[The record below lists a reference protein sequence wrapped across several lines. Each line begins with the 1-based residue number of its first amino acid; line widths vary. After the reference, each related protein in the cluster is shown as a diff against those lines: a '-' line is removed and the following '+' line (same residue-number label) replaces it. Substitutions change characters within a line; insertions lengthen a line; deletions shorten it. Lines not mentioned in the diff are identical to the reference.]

1 MTRILRVAAM
11 FLALLGFWQIL
22 SARIDP
28 LFAVLGIVSAAVLT
42 AYALWLVERVLGPR
56 DQVRPISVVGFLSFA
71 AWLLARMLL
80 SAVWVA
86 TVVVDPRRRP
96 HAGVV
101 HFDTRLPSP
110 AARTMLA
117 NSISLVPGTITLNV
131 DGPRF
136 TVHAF
141 TPESVEDLVTAATQR
156 RIARVFRVPPDDPPA
171 MVWDPVHDA
180 LPEDPA

>member
-1 MTRILRVAAM
+1 MTRLLRIAAM
-11 FLALLGFWQIL
+11 FLALLGFWQVL

-28 LFAVLGIVSAAVLT
+28 LFATLGIISAAALT

-56 DQVRPISVVGFLSFA
+56 DQVQPISVLGFLGFA
-71 AWLLARMLL
+71 GWLLLRMLA

-96 HAGVV
+96 KPGVV
-101 HFDTRLPSP
+101 HFDTSLPSP

-131 DGPRF
+131 DGSRL

-141 TPESVEDLVTAATQR
+141 TPESVEDLVTAATQQ
-156 RIARVFRVPPDDPPA
+156 RIARVFRVPPDAPPV
-171 MVWDPVHDA
+171 MTWDPVHDA
-180 LPEDPA
+180 LPQDPA